1 MSEPSTVQST
11 AAFELPLVT
20 TSAEVTTLLAKSEAA
35 PLIHLIALA
44 ERTAVLEVHHLRDI
58 AFGEVKKGRRSVQD
72 YLKTALK
79 PLEDK
84 VFPKPTK
91 PLLASVDSCMD
102 WVHSLT
108 MLQEQA
114 EISMAL
120 SGPHSPHG
128 AAGDGTTAAGGD
140 VVANFTAAMAKFTGQ
155 LGAEDQEASPA
166 EEAN

>member
-1 MSEPSTVQST
+1 MSELSTVQPT

-20 TSAEVTTLLAKSEAA
+20 TSIEVTNLLAKSDAA

-114 EISMAL
+114 EIFMAL
-120 SGPHSPHG
+120 NGHNSKHG
-128 AAGDGTTAAGGD
+128 VAGDGS
-140 VVANFTAAMAKFTGQ
+140 Q
-155 LGAEDQEASPA
+155 RWQW
-166 EEAN
+166 